1 MQIVNLTRALFCNS
15 GKAAYRLVLGNPR
28 FSRFAT
34 FVISIKN
41 ENAQF
46 KLANAN
52 LSSKEKILLK
62 NKVATYSKHLENIN
76 FLNATGR

>member
-28 FSRFAT
+28 FSCFAT
-34 FVISIKN
+34 LVISIKN
-41 ENAQF
+41 EKAQF

-52 LSSKEKILLK
+52 LSSKETINLK
-62 NKVATYSKHLENIN
+62 NKVAAYSRYLENIN
-76 FLNATGR
+76 FLNAMGR